1 MLFSSLVFLWYFFP
15 AVCLLYFI
23 TKNLHIRNGVL
34 LAASLFFYAWGEP
47 KYVILMLVSI
57 GLNYSFG
64 LWIGKM
70 QEQNSAVFQT
80 GSNVEIG
87 TAEKKKETAKAGRAE
102 EVAESER
109 ERSTKGKLQGRNR
122 MRRAV
127 AACVVLNLLLLGYFK
142 YFNFAVEIVNSLLSH
157 FAGGAH
163 TLSFREIALPVGISF
178 YTFQALS
185 YVVDVYRGT
194 IQAQKNVFH
203 LALYISFFP
212 QLIAG
217 PIVKYHDV
225 CEQIGNRQC
234 TAEGMAYGIKRFSYG
249 LAKKMLFANTFAA
262 TVDWMM
268 EKPLAQLGTVNAW
281 MLAVLYTLQI
291 YFDFSG
297 YSDMAIGLGKIFGF
311 DFMENFN
318 YPYIS
323 TSIREFWRRWHISL
337 STWFREYLYIPLGG
351 NRKGQVRT
359 YVNLLIVFFATG
371 LWHGAGATFI
381 IWGLYHGLFLVVER
395 MGFGKILEKNRF
407 RGLNHLYTA
416 LVVIVGWVFFRAD
429 TLADA
434 GVILHQMFFWQ
445 KGIYPV
451 ALFVNRKVIF
461 LAVLGV
467 LLSGIVQS
475 VCPKLREHLYEKD
488 KTMTVDI
495 LIMAGLLFLC
505 TMYLVSS
512 TYNPFIYFR
521 F

>member
-1 MLFSSLVFLWYFFP
+1 MLFSSLVFLWYFLP
-15 AVCLLYFI
+15 AVFLLYFI

-57 GLNYSFG
+57 GLNYFFG
-64 LWIGKM
+64 LWIGRM
-70 QEQNSAVFQT
+70 QS
-80 GSNVEIG
+80 
-87 TAEKKKETAKAGRAE
+87 KH
-102 EVAESER
+102 
-109 ERSTKGKLQGRNR
+109 R
-122 MRRAV
+122 MRLAV
-127 AACVVLNLLLLGYFK
+127 TTCVFLNLLLLGYFK
-142 YFNFAVEIVNSLLSH
+142 YFNFAVEIANSLLNR

-194 IQAQKNVFH
+194 IQAQKNIFH

-225 CEQIGNRQC
+225 CEQIENRQC

-297 YSDMAIGLGKIFGF
+297 YSDMAIGLGRMLGFHFG
-311 DFMENFN
+311 ENFE

-323 TSIREFWRRWHISL
+323 RSITEFWRRWHISL
-337 STWFREYLYIPLGG
+337 STFFRDYVYIPLGG
-351 NRKGQVRT
+351 NRYHAIRNIFIVW
-359 YVNLLIVFFATG
+359 LLTG
-371 LWHGAGATFI
+371 LWHGASWNFIFWGLFYGVLLFIEKTLFKKKLQKIPAPFCYIYTMFFVILGWALFYFTDLNALWTFI
-381 IWGLYHGLFLVVER
+381 KSA
-395 MGFGKILEKNRF
+395 FGV
-407 RGLNHLYTA
+407 GTA
-416 LVVIVGWVFFRAD
+416 LYDLTAVSTFCTNAWLIAVCVIASTPIPTIIHKNFCKKSKVFAAISEPILVIVG
-429 TLADA
+429 
-434 GVILHQMFFWQ
+434 
-445 KGIYPV
+445 
-451 ALFVNRKVIF
+451 
-461 LAVLGV
+461 LGV
-467 LLSGIVQS
+467 CFVLLVGQ
-475 VCPKLREHLYEKD
+475 
-488 KTMTVDI
+488 
-495 LIMAGLLFLC
+495 
-505 TMYLVSS
+505 
-512 TYNPFIYFR
+512 TYNPFLYFR